1 MRIRLNREKIRG
13 KMKNKDILTI
23 YGPKKPS
30 DAATSTV
37 IMMIVFCL
45 LGCVI

>member
-1 MRIRLNREKIRG
+1 MMIRLNKEKLRG
-13 KMKNKDILTI
+13 KMENKDILTI

-30 DAATSTV
+30 DVATSIV

-45 LGCVI
+45 L